1 MKNKNLLI
9 GAGAVVVVV
18 GYLVWKK
25 SKNKSVVQ
33 SPIVE
38 KPLVKTVTD
47 INEIPKDFILFNP
60 EGMSSAVP
68 AFKYT
73 NSKDTTFFKQDMP
86 KGGSIGT
93 PTFIT
98 KDEFIKVYN
107 QRLKTLG

>member
-1 MKNKNLLI
+1 MNNRNLLI
-9 GAGAVVVVV
+9 GAGVVVV
-18 GYLVWKK
+18 GYLLWKK
-25 SKNKSVVQ
+25 SQANSVTE
-33 SPIVE
+33 SDIVE

-68 AFKYT
+68 AFRYT

-86 KGGSIGT
+86 KSGSIGT

-98 KDEFIKVYN
+98 KDEYIKAYN
-107 QRLKTLG
+107 ERLKTLG